1 LNYTEILNLIFLSD
15 LKCSTTLQSGY
26 ALFLKKNNSIAN
38 LYSLLNLNA
47 NNSSSTAAESPKPFI
62 TNVYLKDS
70 ATQDHTSNIYNNNY
84 NINFFDSIRLLPDLR
99 LLPKKVVKIDLCESH
114 KSSRRILERPI
125 TRGKLYN
132 KLSARNTLVLPNN
145 PTKET
150 VPKKKK
156 TDVITL
162 TEQLK
167 PVLDSITELH
177 LPITVDFQFSLR
189 GILFESNLFVSVF
202 EDVPLHLFRSRM
214 ASSMRSN
221 AFEMTS
227 VKKIQ
232 SLFFA
237 NIEEHFRSLDGFHLC
252 KKSSRSGASGGGGGG
267 RGRFQGT
274 AANQQ
279 HSTSGDAEEEL
290 KNHEALVKEIKNAL
304 ILKLR

>member
-1 LNYTEILNLIFLSD
+1 LNYTEILNLIFLTD
-15 LKCSTTLQSGY
+15 LKCSLTLQSGY

-38 LYSLLNLNA
+38 LYALLNLNA
-47 NNSSSTAAESPKPFI
+47 NNSSSTESPKPPI

-70 ATQDHTSNIYNNNY
+70 ATQDHTSNVYNNNY

-99 LLPKKVVKIDLCESH
+99 LLPKKVVKIELCESH

-150 VPKKKK
+150 LPKKKK

-227 VKKIQ
+227 VRKIQ

-252 KKSSRSGASGGGGGG
+252 KKSMRSGASGGGGG
-267 RGRFQGT
+267 RGRFQGA

-279 HSTSGDAEEEL
+279 YSTGGDAQEEL
-290 KNHEALVKEIKNAL
+290 KSHEALDKEIKNAL